1 MTNMTNEKSIQ
12 PSTTFNFRSKFKNLL
27 TENIK
32 SSDISGAFE
41 KFCLQEPEVARN
53 LLWYSTYSEDSADVA
68 FNILGLDAKSI
79 PAMQLRNEL
88 RHQYNIIHPG
98 FLTIDTS
105 SQEVQEA
112 YETLKTK
119 TDLIVSNVVY
129 HHCCSKIFLTE
140 YEITRIIY
148 LLSSDDEK
156 NFFGGIRSLGFTKA
170 ESLYL
175 KPFHEEIAYLFK
187 ALYDANQQN
196 STNLPFKDVAELIVE
211 TSVEKAVEVSVEN
224 QDEKTIEDQTE
235 SSVAGTELTVENS
248 HEESEQNST
257 TTFKS
262 LTAEEILANTDTFT
276 SFAKNNN
283 FDSLTLLLTA
293 GFDLNQVMSKKEKIS
308 NFLDAVAELN

>member
-1 MTNMTNEKSIQ
+1 MTNEKSIQ